1 MRNQIYARL
10 QPEKIDMLTKLIE
23 AYDHIGI
30 VSTIDQSRGLVVI
43 RSTEDCL
50 PELEEILHHLPF
62 SIELFFEQP
71 EDC

>member
-30 VSTIDQSRGLVVI
+30 VSTIDQSRGLVVV
-43 RSTEDCL
+43 RSTVECL
-50 PELEEILHHLPF
+50 PELEEILSHLPF
-62 SIELFFEQP
+62 PIVLYQDQP
-71 EDC
+71 E